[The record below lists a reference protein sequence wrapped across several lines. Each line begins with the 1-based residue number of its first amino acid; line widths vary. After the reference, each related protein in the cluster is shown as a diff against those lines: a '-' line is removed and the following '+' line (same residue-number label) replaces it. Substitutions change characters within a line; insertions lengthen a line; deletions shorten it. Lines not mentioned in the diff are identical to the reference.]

1 MIEGSELYQRW
12 LYARVGKCTASRIRD
27 VVATIK
33 SGGYGAGRERYRS
46 ELIVERQTGQ
56 PYELVA
62 STFKSAAM
70 KRGNE
75 MQPVAEAAYGLF
87 IGETVIL
94 PEELWQY
101 GFAQHSRIEGAG
113 ASPDGGIGKDGL
125 IEIKCP
131 DTHTHL
137 ATARGRTIAV
147 EYYDQMQF
155 QLACTGRQWVDW
167 VSFDNRVRPALQ
179 LFRRRIIRDDKRIAE
194 LEREAELFLAE
205 VAAECAALDRLS
217 PDDMI
222 YAQPRE
228 KAA

>member
-1 MIEGSELYQRW
+1 MIEGSECYQRW
-12 LYARVGKCTASRIRD
+12 LFARVGKCTASRIRD

-33 SGGYGAGRERYRS
+33 SGGYGAGRERYRG

-62 STFKSAAM
+62 NTYKSAAM

-87 IGETVIL
+87 VGENVI
-94 PEELWQY
+94 PSEDLWQD
-101 GFAQHSRIEGAG
+101 GFALHSRLSSAG
-113 ASPDGGIGKDGL
+113 ASPDGGIGKKGL

-137 ATARGRTIAV
+137 ATAKGQKIAV
-147 EYYDQMQF
+147 EYFDQMQF
-155 QLACTGRQWVDW
+155 QLACTGREWVDW
-167 VSFDNRVRPALQ
+167 VSFDNRVRPGLQ
-179 LFRRRIIRDDKRIAE
+179 LFRRRIYRDEQRIAE

-205 VAAECAALDRLS
+205 VAAECAALDRLTS
-217 PDDMI
+217 DEMI
-222 YAQPRE
+222 FAQPRE